1 MSDMEQEWKPK
12 GRPQSFVFPFAPDIK
27 TLALTK
33 TWQDHGSGLFLN
45 AG

>member
-1 MSDMEQEWKPK
+1 METK
-12 GRPQSFVFPFAPDIK
+12 GSPSVVRLPVCALSDIK